1 MPKRTTPWTDKTMN
15 PTDVQERLDEFVSRV
30 QFMVNLYWERMK
42 FTHKE
47 PCTIYAEYGKKYARI
62 VSDGR
67 EPDGGGQR
75 FVHSFVNMING
86 DILKAGGWK
95 APAPNAVRGNIFED
109 DFGAHCVNEH
119 GTVYLKR

>member
-95 APAPNAVRGNIFED
+95 APAPNGIRSNIFAD
-109 DFGAHCVNEH
+109 DCADHVNEH